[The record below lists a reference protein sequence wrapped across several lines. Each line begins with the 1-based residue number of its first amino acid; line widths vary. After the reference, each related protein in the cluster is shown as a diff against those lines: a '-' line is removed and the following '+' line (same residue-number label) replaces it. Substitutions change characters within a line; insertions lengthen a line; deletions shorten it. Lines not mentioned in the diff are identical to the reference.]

1 MNNTN
6 NLWLTVI
13 AGGNGTRLFLF
24 SNKDRPK
31 QFCKMNENYTFIQA
45 TVERFLQFGIDP
57 KHIVIIVANE
67 SQQEHAIKQL
77 SERFNILSSNIL
89 NIGPDHGYAGAKIYA
104 TKVIEGKDPNAKII
118 MTPADQYV
126 ENNQDFKNAILR
138 GLAIAETNPVVIGKR
153 INDAKAAM
161 ELGNIIY
168 NDEEDKAEANG
179 FSIETFVEKPD
190 IGWITTTMEEKSSAC
205 NTGISIW
212 KPDQIIKDND
222 IGIGTDKLIN
232 ELLVNPR
239 LVVGKFPWEDCG
251 TFEALYNLNSHETRA
266 NVVTMSDQENIVCN
280 GCSNTLVISS
290 NSIEL
295 NVNGIVRAA
304 VIATMIDDEYY
315 LEIASFD
322 ATKDVAMAAQ
332 IFEENLPTFKKGLVL
347 GGENN
352 NFINPYGARFHVC
365 FIGVSRCIVT
375 AELRKKGTPHFSITC
390 AAQTN

>member
-31 QFCKMNENYTFIQA
+31 QFCRMNEENTFIQA
-45 TVERFLQFGIDP
+45 TIERFLPFGIDP

-67 SQQEHAIKQL
+67 SQQDHAIKQC

-89 NIGPDHGYAGAKIYA
+89 NIGPEHGYAGAKIVA
-104 TKVIEGKDPNAKII
+104 TKYIEEKDPEAKII
-118 MTPADQYV
+118 MTPADQFV
-126 ENNQDFKNAILR
+126 ENNQHFTNAMTR
-138 GLAIAETNPVVIGKR
+138 GLAIAEANPVIIGKR
-153 INDAKAAM
+153 ITDENAAK

-168 NDEEDKAEANG
+168 DDEEEKAEANG
-179 FSIETFVEKPD
+179 FSIETFVEKPNID
-190 IGWITTTMEEKSSAC
+190 WITKTMVEKSSAC

-212 KPDQIIKDND
+212 KPNQIIKDND
-222 IGIGTDKLIN
+222 INIGTDKLIN
-232 ELLVNPR
+232 ELLINPR
-239 LVVGKFPWEDCG
+239 LVVGKFPWDDCG
-251 TFEALYNLNSHETRA
+251 TFEALYNLNSHETKA

-280 GCSNTLVISS
+280 GCSNALVISS

-322 ATKDVAMAAQ
+322 ATKGVATAAK
-332 IFEENLPTFKKGLVL
+332 IFEEDLATFKQGLTL
-347 GGENN
+347 GGKNN
-352 NFINPYGARFHVC
+352 GFTNPYGEKFHVC
-365 FIGVSRCIVT
+365 FIGVSNCKVDTYI
-375 AELRKKGTPHFSITC
+375 RKKGIPGFLISRGI
-390 AAQTN
+390 

>member
-1 MNNTN
+1 MNTN

-31 QFCKMNENYTFIQA
+31 QFCRMNEDNTFIQA

-57 KHIVIIVANE
+57 KHVIIIVANE
-67 SQQEHAIKQL
+67 VQQNLAITQL
-77 SERFNILSSNIL
+77 SDHFNIPSSNIL
-89 NIGPDHGYAGAKIYA
+89 NIGPEHGYAGAKIYA
-104 TKVIEGKDPNAKII
+104 TKVIEEKDPNAKII

-126 ENNQDFKNAILR
+126 ESNQYFKNAILR

-153 INDAKAAM
+153 INDANAAK

-168 NDEEDKAEANG
+168 DDEEDKSEANG

-190 IGWITTTMEEKSSAC
+190 IDWITKTMLEKSSAC

-222 IGIGTDKLIN
+222 IDIGTDKLIN
-232 ELLVNPR
+232 ELLIGPK

-251 TFEALYNLNSHETRA
+251 TFEALYNLNFRETGA
-266 NVVTMSDQENIVCN
+266 DVVTMSDQDNIVCQN
-280 GCSNTLVISS
+280 CSKSLIISS
-290 NSIEL
+290 ESIEL
-295 NVNGIVRAA
+295 NVSGITRAA

-322 ATKDVAMAAQ
+322 ATRGVATAAK
-332 IFEENLPTFKKGLVL
+332 IFEEDLATFKQGLIL
-347 GGENN
+347 GGKNN
-352 NFINPYGARFHVC
+352 GFTNPYGEKFHVC
-365 FIGVSRCIVT
+365 FIGVSNCKVDTYI
-375 AELRKKGTPHFSITC
+375 RKKGIPGFLISRGI
-390 AAQTN
+390 

>member
-1 MNNTN
+1 MNNKN

-31 QFCKMNENYTFIQA
+31 QFCRMNEDNTFIQA

-57 KHIVIIVANE
+57 KHVIIIVANE
-67 SQQEHAIKQL
+67 VQQDLAITQL

-104 TKVIEGKDPNAKII
+104 TKVIEEKDPNAKII

-153 INDAKAAM
+153 INDANAAK

-168 NDEEDKAEANG
+168 DNEENKAEANG

-190 IGWITTTMEEKSSAC
+190 IDWITKTMLEKSSAC

-212 KPDQIIKDND
+212 KPSQIIKDND
-222 IGIGTDKLIN
+222 IDIGTDKLIN
-232 ELLVNPR
+232 ELLIEPK

-251 TFEALYNLNSHETRA
+251 TFEALYRLNSQYTGA
-266 NVVTMSDQENIVCN
+266 DVVTLSDKENIVPRD
-280 GCSNTLVISS
+280 CSRCLIISS

-295 NVNGIVRAA
+295 NVNGIKDAA
-304 VIATMIDDEYY
+304 VIATMIDGEYY
-315 LEIASFD
+315 LEIASFN
-322 ATKDVAMAAQ
+322 ATKSVATAAK
-332 IFEENLPTFKKGLVL
+332 IFEEDPDMFKQGITL
-347 GGENN
+347 GGKNN
-352 NFINPYGARFHVC
+352 GFTNPYGDKFHVC
-365 FIGVSRCIVT
+365 FIGVSGCKVDPY
-375 AELRKKGTPHFSITC
+375 LRKKGTPCFLVSC
-390 AAQTN
+390 GF